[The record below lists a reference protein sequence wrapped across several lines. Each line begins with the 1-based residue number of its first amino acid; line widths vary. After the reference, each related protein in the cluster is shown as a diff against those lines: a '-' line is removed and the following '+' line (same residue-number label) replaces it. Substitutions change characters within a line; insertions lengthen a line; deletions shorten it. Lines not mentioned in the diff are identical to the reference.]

1 MTEAQAV
8 PQTSETV
15 LIDSIDHFAMLVA
28 YWHNNRMQQLVQALN
43 VPDEVEISFQDE
55 SGEDVTL
62 SPEQRKGFLAG
73 LAMAKSLFAELPFV
87 VDLQETDTAQD
98 PIMEPVNV

>member
-8 PQTSETV
+8 PQASETV
-15 LIDSIDHFAMLVA
+15 PINSIDQFAMLVA
-28 YWHNNRMQQLVQALN
+28 HWHNNRMEQLAQALN
-43 VPDEVEISFQDE
+43 VPDEVEISFQNE
-55 SGEDVTL
+55 SGEDVAL

-87 VDLQETDTAQD
+87 VDLQEIDTAQD
-98 PIMEPVNV
+98 PVKEPMNG

>member
-15 LIDSIDHFAMLVA
+15 LIDSIDLFAMLVA
-28 YWHNNRMQQLVQALN
+28 HWHNNRMQQLVQGIN
-43 VPDEVEISFQDE
+43 VPDEVEISFQGE

-62 SPEQRKGFLAG
+62 TPEERKGFLAG

-87 VDLQETDTAQD
+87 VDLQESDTAQD
-98 PIMEPVNV
+98 PVKEPVNV